1 MSTYALLSTVV
12 KYKKVEESGLTNK
25 IQKLSWHS
33 VVKKGTR
40 INQKLTQLT
49 GLVAQVNL
57 PTDTYCVLF
66 ISSLVEQN
74 NFLHCTAII
83 LI

>member
-57 PTDTYCVLF
+57 PTDTYCVFF
-66 ISSLVEQN
+66 ISS
-74 NFLHCTAII
+74 
-83 LI
+83 

>member
-1 MSTYALLSTVV
+1 MSSSALLSTVV

-57 PTDTYCVLF
+57 PTDTYCILF
-66 ISSLVEQN
+66 ISS
-74 NFLHCTAII
+74 
-83 LI
+83 

>member
-1 MSTYALLSTVV
+1 MSSSALLPTVV

-57 PTDTYCVLF
+57 PTDTYCILF
-66 ISSLVEQN
+66 ISS
-74 NFLHCTAII
+74 
-83 LI
+83 

>member
-57 PTDTYCVLF
+57 STDTYSVLF
-66 ISSLVEQN
+66 ISS
-74 NFLHCTAII
+74 
-83 LI
+83 